1 MFTDYTANALGG
13 THLTASWQYSGSKAF
28 SPDNKVS
35 VPGYHVFNAG
45 ARYALTANGITT
57 TLRFDV
63 NNVFNKFYWRDV
75 TQSLGGLFVPVCTTH
90 LQSVCADRFL
100 NRRASPNRGVSTI
113 TTRLPRLAP
122 GSKSPI
128 T

>member
-1 MFTDYTANALGG
+1 M
-13 THLTASWQYSGSKAF
+13 
-28 SPDNKVS
+28 S
-35 VPGYHVFNAG
+35 VPSYHVFNAG

-75 TQSLGGLFVPVCTTH
+75 TQSLGGYLFPRCTTH
-90 LQSVCADRFL
+90 LQSVCANRFL
-100 NRRASPNRGVSTI
+100 NRRAFPKGSLDHHRETPA
-113 TTRLPRLAP
+113 LAL